1 MKVGDLV
8 KYNVTLSDIKGVGII
23 INQDPRHGGTVQ
35 NPRYKVMSN
44 GEILHIMVKHLRL
57 LK

>member
-8 KYNVTLSDIKGVGII
+8 KYNVTLSDIKGVGMI
-23 INQDPRHGGTVQ
+23 INQEGGTVQ

-44 GEILHIMVKHLRL
+44 GEILHIMVKYLRVI
-57 LK
+57 K

>member
-1 MKVGDLV
+1 MKPGDLV
-8 KYNVTLSDIKGVGII
+8 KYNITLADIKGVGMI
-23 INQDPRHGGTVQ
+23 INQEGGTVQ

-44 GEILHIMVKHLRL
+44 GEILHILVKYLRL